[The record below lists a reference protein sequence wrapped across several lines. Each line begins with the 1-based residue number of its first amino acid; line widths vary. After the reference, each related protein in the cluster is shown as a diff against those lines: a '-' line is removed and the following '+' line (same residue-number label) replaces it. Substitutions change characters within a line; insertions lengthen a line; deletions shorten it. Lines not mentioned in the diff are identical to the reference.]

1 MWTSGVPSPA
11 ELSTALEATGYLPD
25 EGVATAAFLALRMAR
40 PLFCEGEPGPGKT
53 ALAVALAEAV
63 GVPLI
68 RLQCHEGIDAGQALY
83 DWDFP
88 RQLLHLRALE
98 AASDGA
104 LDAAAA
110 EASLYTRR
118 FLLARPLLQALE
130 QAPCVLL
137 VDEIDRADDEFEAF
151 LLEALADY
159 TVSIPELGEIRAA
172 TPPLV
177 VLTSNRT
184 REVHDA
190 LKRRCL
196 YHWLEHP
203 DLPREVAIL
212 RRRLP
217 DVSLRLAEQVAHA
230 VRALRGMQLLKPP
243 GVAESLDWAAALAA
257 LGRDELDADAAAM
270 TLGAVLKYRED
281 SDRVRDAGL
290 ATLLAS

>member
-1 MWTSGVPSPA
+1 MYKTVPSP
-11 ELSTALEATGYLPD
+11 TALAEALDATGYLPD
-25 EGVATAAFLALRMAR
+25 EGIATAAFLALRMSR
-40 PLFCEGEPGPGKT
+40 PLFCEGEPGTGKT
-53 ALAVALAEAV
+53 ALAAALAQAL

-98 AASDGA
+98 AGTEGP

-118 FLLARPLLQALE
+118 FLLARPLLRALE
-130 QAPCVLL
+130 EAPCVLL

-159 TVSIPELGEIRAA
+159 TVSIPELGEVRAE

-203 DLPREVAIL
+203 DLAREVAIL

-217 DVSLRLAEQVAHA
+217 EISQRLAEQVAHA
-230 VRALRGMQLLKPP
+230 VRALRSMQLLKPP
-243 GVAESLDWAAALAA
+243 GVAESLDWATALAA
-257 LGRDELDADAAAM
+257 LGRDELDADAAAL

-281 SDRVRDAGL
+281 ADRVRDAV
-290 ATLLAS
+290 TDLLAS